1 MNTKKNCT
9 TCAYFDSFRD
19 SYEDELEPDDQG
31 FCLCKISRLFGNEGA
46 GIDEYCEEHTQND
59 LDR

>member
-1 MNTKKNCT
+1 MNMENNCT

-31 FCLCKISRLFGNEGA
+31 FCRNSKSQLFGNDGA
-46 GIDEYCEEHTQND
+46 GIDRVCEEHD
-59 LDR
+59 YGDKE